1 MSDPILDDVQAL
13 LDKEFGDKRILDQI
27 LRAAQNNEVISN
39 FERNYVR
46 KLAEKHL
53 GKKPPMK
60 KKPVETPKEIVPD
73 VVPTPAPTP
82 QTMQTFS
89 EPPKITKSNSKN
101 NKLML
106 GIGVAVLAVIIIA
119 AVSLSETPGIS
130 PTTNIDPTSST
141 PKSFSIKTDLPSYNK
156 GDIISITGNSKSS
169 ITQVNLSITNSENEI
184 VWSEQVNVKANGQF
198 STLTF
203 AGGPAW
209 GSSGTFTVIA
219 ESNAEQ
225 TKSTF
230 TIE

>member
-53 GKKPPMK
+53 GKKPPME
-60 KKPVETPKEIVPD
+60 KKPDEVPKEIIPD
-73 VVPTPAPTP
+73 VVPTTPRP
-82 QTMQTFS
+82 QTIQTWS
-89 EPPKITKSNSKN
+89 EPPKISKSNSKN

-106 GIGVAVLAVIIIA
+106 GIGVAALAVIIIA
-119 AVSLSETPGIS
+119 AVSLTETTDIS
-130 PTTNIDPTSST
+130 PTTTIDPTASIS
-141 PKSFSIKTDLPSYNK
+141 KSFSIKTDLPSYNK
-156 GDIISITGNSKSS
+156 GDIISITGSSKAS
-169 ITQVNLSITNSENEI
+169 ITQVNLSITNSENKI
-184 VWSEQVNVKANGQF
+184 VWSEQVNVKSNGQF

-203 AGGPAW
+203 AGGPSW

-225 TKSTF
+225 AKSTF